1 MEIKLDPDLTTRLQR
16 LADERRATP
25 DSLIREAIEQ
35 YLGREENAQ
44 ATRGDDSQ
52 HPSGKPWP
60 QRSPVGGIIT
70 PV

>member
-1 MEIKLDPDLTTRLQR
+1 MEIKLDPDLTGRIHR
-16 LADERRATP
+16 LADASHRLA
-25 DSLIREAIEQ
+25 DAIIREAIEQ